1 MKTRLLYIAAAAVAG
16 SALLASCDDDFTT
29 PPVILPPTADMQANV
44 TLPEFKAQYWNTISA
59 PQTIGT
65 TELGDSIVLVGR
77 VCSTDESGNIYKNI
91 VIQSRD
97 ENGQQ
102 IALTF
107 SVNQY
112 DIYELFPFGQ
122 EVAVKAT
129 GLSIGGYR
137 GLLQFGAIS
146 GQEMTFMDP
155 SQFTAHVIRNGSAL
169 PEPAKVDTTLATIPE
184 LNAAKADNAQLML
197 WQSRLI
203 RIENVKWQDAGQPY
217 AGAQTTNRY
226 IIDPEG
232 NRINVRNSS
241 YASFKNAVL
250 PYGTGSVTGILSY
263 YGSDWQIL
271 LNDTTGVA
279 GFDNIKPDVPEIV
292 PSGDGT
298 LANPYNAA
306 KALQTAQA
314 LPADGTTE
322 NNVYVKGK
330 VLSVSDLSTQ
340 FGNATYTIGDGEGDP
355 GFSIFRGYWFNG
367 DKFTSADQLE
377 VGAEVVV
384 CGKLVNYKGNTPQMA
399 QGGKIVSYNGQT
411 SGGNTPAEG
420 TIVSMLGEDDAEC
433 NWTFENGTLPE
444 GLKYVWQ
451 WKEYNGKHYLNGSA
465 FVNNTPLAATSYAY
479 SPVIDLTGVKGT
491 TVSFD
496 HAAKFQTTL
505 RTLCKFAVRTEGA
518 TEWTEIAIP
527 TWPETGAWT
536 FANSGNIDLKAYD
549 GKKIQIAFIYGSS
562 SEGADTWEIKNV
574 KVNGTK

>member
-1 MKTRLLYIAAAAVAG
+1 MKNRLLYIATAALAA
-16 SALLASCDDDFTT
+16 SALLASCDDDFAT
-29 PPVILPPTADMQANV
+29 PPVILPPTANLTPNITV
-44 TLPEFKAQYWNTISA
+44 PEFKAQYWNTISA

-65 TELGDSIVLVGR
+65 TELGDSIVFVGR

-102 IALTF
+102 VALTF

-155 SQFTAHVIRNGSAL
+155 SEFTAHVTRNGSPL
-169 PEPAKVDTTLATIPE
+169 PEPSKVDTTLATIPQ
-184 LNAAKADNAQLML
+184 LNAAKADAGQLML

-203 RIENVKWQDAGQPY
+203 RIDGVKWQDAGQPY
-217 AGAQTTNRY
+217 AGAQTSNRY
-226 IIDPEG
+226 ITDADG

-241 YASFKNAVL
+241 YASFKNAIL

-263 YGSDWQIL
+263 FGSDWQIL
-271 LNDTTGVA
+271 LNDTTGVT
-279 GFDNIKPDVPEIV
+279 GFDNIKPDVPEV
-292 PSGDGT
+292 KPEGDGT
-298 LANPYNAA
+298 QASPYNAA
-306 KALQTAQA
+306 KALQVAQA

-322 NNVYVKGK
+322 SEVYVKGK
-330 VLSVSDLSTQ
+330 VMSISDLSTQ
-340 FGNATYTIGDGEGDP
+340 FGNATYTVGDGEGST
-355 GFSIFRGYWFNG
+355 GFSIYRGYWFNG

-377 VGAEVVV
+377 VGADVVV

-399 QGGKIVSYNGQT
+399 QGSKIISYNGQT
-411 SGGNTPAEG
+411 SGGNIPVGG

-433 NWTFENGTLPE
+433 NWTYDNGTLPE
-444 GLKYVWQ
+444 GLSYVWQ
-451 WKEYNGKHYLNGSA
+451 WKEYSGKHYLNGSA
-465 FVNNTPLAATSYAY
+465 YANKTNFAATAYAI
-479 SPVIDLTGVKGT
+479 SPVIDLTGVTGANVT
-491 TVSFD
+491 FD

-505 RTLCKFAVRTEGA
+505 TKLCKFAVRIEGTTA
-518 TEWTEIAIP
+518 WTEIDIP
-527 TWPETGAWT
+527 AWPEAGAWT
-536 FANSGNIDLKAYD
+536 FANAGTIDLKAYD
-549 GKKIQIAFIYGSS
+549 GKKIQIAFKYGSS
-562 SEGADTWEIKNV
+562 ADGADTWEIKNV

>member
-1 MKTRLLYIAAAAVAG
+1 MKTRLLYLAAAAVAG
-16 SALLASCDDDFTT
+16 SVFFASCDDDFAT
-29 PPVILPPTADMQANV
+29 PPVILPPTANLQANV
-44 TLPEFKAQYWNTISA
+44 TLSDFKAQYWNTTSA
-59 PQTIGT
+59 PRTVGT

-155 SQFTAHVIRNGSAL
+155 SQFTDHVIRNGSAL
-169 PEPAKVDTTLATIPE
+169 PEPAKVDTTLATISE
-184 LNAAKADNAQLML
+184 LNAAKADAGQLML

-203 RIENVKWQDAGQPY
+203 RIDGVKWQDAGQPY

-226 IIDPEG
+226 VVDGDG

-241 YASFKNAVL
+241 YASFKNEIL

-279 GFDNIKPDVPEIV
+279 GFDNIKPDVPEIE
-292 PSGDGT
+292 PTGDGT
-298 LANPYNAA
+298 LASPYNAA
-306 KALQTAQA
+306 KALQVTAA
-314 LPADGTTE
+314 LAADATSDSE
-322 NNVYVKGK
+322 VYVKGK
-330 VLSVSDLSTQ
+330 VMSVGELSTQ

-367 DKFTSADQLE
+367 DKFTSENQLE

-411 SGGNTPAEG
+411 SGGGTPVEG

-433 NWTFENGTLPE
+433 NWTFDNGTLPE
-444 GLKYVWQ
+444 GLTYVWQ
-451 WKEYNGKHYLNGSA
+451 WKEYSGKHYLNGSA
-465 FVNNTPLAATSYAY
+465 YADKTNFAATAYAY
-479 SPVIDLTGVKGT
+479 SPVIDLTGVTGT

-505 RTLCKFAVRTEGA
+505 RTLCKFAVRVEGA
-518 TEWTEIAIP
+518 SEWTEIAIP
-527 TWPETGAWT
+527 TWPEAGAWT

-549 GKKIQIAFIYGSS
+549 GKKIQIAFKYGSGS
-562 SEGADTWEIKNV
+562 DGADTWEIKNV

>member
-1 MKTRLLYIAAAAVAG
+1 M
-16 SALLASCDDDFTT
+16 
-29 PPVILPPTADMQANV
+29 
-44 TLPEFKAQYWNTISA
+44 
-59 PQTIGT
+59 
-65 TELGDSIVLVGR
+65 
-77 VCSTDESGNIYKNI
+77 
-91 VIQSRD
+91 
-97 ENGQQ
+97 
-102 IALTF
+102 
-107 SVNQY
+107 
-112 DIYELFPFGQ
+112 
-122 EVAVKAT
+122 
-129 GLSIGGYR
+129 
-137 GLLQFGAIS
+137 
-146 GQEMTFMDP
+146 
-155 SQFTAHVIRNGSAL
+155 
-169 PEPAKVDTTLATIPE
+169 
-184 LNAAKADNAQLML
+184 
-197 WQSRLI
+197 
-203 RIENVKWQDAGQPY
+203 
-217 AGAQTTNRY
+217 
-226 IIDPEG
+226 
-232 NRINVRNSS
+232 
-241 YASFKNAVL
+241 
-250 PYGTGSVTGILSY
+250 
-263 YGSDWQIL
+263 
-271 LNDTTGVA
+271 
-279 GFDNIKPDVPEIV
+279 
-292 PSGDGT
+292 
-298 LANPYNAA
+298 
-306 KALQTAQA
+306 
-314 LPADGTTE
+314 
-322 NNVYVKGK
+322 KGK

-367 DKFTSADQLE
+367 DKFTSTDQLE

-465 FVNNTPLAATSYAY
+465 FANKTNFAVTSYAY